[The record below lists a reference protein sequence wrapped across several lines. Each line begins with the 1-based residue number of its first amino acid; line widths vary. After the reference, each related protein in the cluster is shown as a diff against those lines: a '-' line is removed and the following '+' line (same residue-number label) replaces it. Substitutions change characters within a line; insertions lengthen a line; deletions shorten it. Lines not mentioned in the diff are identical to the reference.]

1 MRNFRELK
9 VWEKAHILTLA
20 VYQSTVGYPK
30 DETYGLTSQ
39 TRRAAYSVP
48 TNIAEGCGKDGE
60 ADFIRYLEIARGS
73 TSELE
78 YELLLARDLK
88 YLNPSDY
95 ETLALQA
102 NEIKMML
109 TGLIQNRRSVQQS

>member
-1 MRNFRELK
+1 MRNFRDLK
-9 VWEKAHILTLA
+9 VWEKAHTLTLA
-20 VYQSTVGYPK
+20 VYQATLTYPK

-39 TRRAAYSVP
+39 TRRASSSVP

-60 ADFIRYLEIARGS
+60 ADFIRYLDIARGS

-78 YELLLARDLK
+78 YELLLAKDLQ

-95 ETLALQA
+95 DILAHQA

-109 TGLIQNRRSVQQS
+109 TGLIQNRKAVRNS